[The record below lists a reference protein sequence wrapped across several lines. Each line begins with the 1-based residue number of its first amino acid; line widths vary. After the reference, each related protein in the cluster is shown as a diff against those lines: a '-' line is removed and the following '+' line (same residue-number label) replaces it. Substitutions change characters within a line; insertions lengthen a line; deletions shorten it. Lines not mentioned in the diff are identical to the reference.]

1 MASIDKASLDEAALG
16 AHKGGF
22 IRSLGGPQF
31 IVAQL
36 FTIFATVLGV
46 YLAGYVGFQRT
57 LEYDRFVKA
66 NEQANLLRAMHA
78 ELNDNA
84 TRLREFVPLMEK
96 TQEGHGIYADW
107 PRLHQFIWRAS
118 AQNPSLF
125 TVPPQTLADMQL
137 FYEGIELML
146 NDRNAQK
153 EFGSLT
159 TSNTYSRK
167 VFTEQF
173 DARIKIAETKLLPSL
188 ETAAASAEALVKDYE
203 DVGQ

>member
-1 MASIDKASLDEAALG
+1 MASIDRATLDEAARG
-16 AHKGGF
+16 PHKGGVLAA
-22 IRSLGGPQF
+22 LGGPQF

-36 FTIFATVLGV
+36 FTIFATILGV

-78 ELNDNA
+78 ELKDNA
-84 TRLREFVPLMEK
+84 TRLREFVPRMEK
-96 TQEGHGIYADW
+96 TQEGHGIYGDW
-107 PRLHQFIWRAS
+107 PRLHLFIWRAS
-118 AQNPSLF
+118 AQNQSLF
-125 TVPPQTLADMQL
+125 TVPPQTLADMQG
-137 FYEGIELML
+137 FYEEIEQML
-146 NDRNAQK
+146 NDATARS
-153 EFGSLT
+153 EFRSLT

-173 DARIKIAETKLLPSL
+173 DAKIKVAETRLLPSL